1 MNCSVAR
8 FCFRL
13 PSAQQRIVPWKHH
26 RKLYS
31 TANHNASEDVNQRHN
46 RQSKVKEIDERLLTE
61 RQFLEQKLFELN
73 QIRQRLKP
81 REVSEVEKNITILA
95 LVVLLVFFLLKAL
108 RTYGD
113 KENVSEQIRSDESAL
128 RTRVESFEADL
139 DYEDI
144 LRQVDTIMTKVS
156 SVTNFTSTKDQLTD
170 KQLRKEIEEIL
181 IFGRSPEHIQELQ
194 RTATT

>member
-1 MNCSVAR
+1 
-8 FCFRL
+8 
-13 PSAQQRIVPWKHH
+13 
-26 RKLYS
+26 
-31 TANHNASEDVNQRHN
+31 
-46 RQSKVKEIDERLLTE
+46 
-61 RQFLEQKLFELN
+61 
-73 QIRQRLKP
+73 
-81 REVSEVEKNITILA
+81 
-95 LVVLLVFFLLKAL
+95 VLLVFFLLKAL